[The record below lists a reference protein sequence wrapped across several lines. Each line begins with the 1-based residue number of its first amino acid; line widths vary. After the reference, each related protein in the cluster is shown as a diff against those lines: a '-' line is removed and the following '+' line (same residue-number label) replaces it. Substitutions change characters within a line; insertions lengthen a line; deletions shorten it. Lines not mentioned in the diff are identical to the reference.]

1 MVVIQLVWINN
12 AVQLQLDN
20 FNKSVNIA
28 LTQISNTLSL
38 NEELGV
44 YLKVAR
50 NYLPE
55 EETLLADSAS
65 ISKRN
70 ASDNDL
76 QRIKRY
82 LALSDKSEYL
92 DFYSNEILTHYQ
104 QITERKMRIP
114 TRERRYFERLVNDTA
129 LLKRPDFQSD
139 LRNAFRVQS
148 LLSITDRINPVSLDS
163 LISFSLSEAGVNLKH
178 ELSILQSPTDSIL
191 KGIPN
196 KASLDN
202 ESQFVIR
209 LFPKDQI
216 GTNHYLL
223 IKFEGQRF
231 YLLRNVGLILLI
243 SLFTIILLS
252 IGFYYTVNTI
262 YQQRRLAEM
271 KTDFINNMTHE
282 LKTPIATITLA
293 SEAMLDLSDNPQ
305 FKFISR
311 YSNMIMEENNRMKN
325 NVDRILNTALLESR
339 DFKLEVNR
347 LDLHSCIQRVISQL
361 TLRLNGKYCTPE
373 LLLEAR
379 EHHLMG
385 DETHILNVI
394 NNLLDNAIKYSE
406 QPLILEIYT
415 KNTAQ
420 GILLTIEDNGI
431 GMSQSEQKRAFEK
444 FYRASTGDLHNV
456 KGFGLGLSYVKSIV
470 DAHKGFI
477 TLSSE
482 LGKGTKFELY
492 FPFDHQRS

>member
-12 AVQLQLDN
+12 AMQLQVDN

-44 YLKVAR
+44 YLQVAR
-50 NYLPE
+50 SYLPE
-55 EETLLADSAS
+55 EEALMADSAN

-76 QRIKRY
+76 QKIKRY
-82 LALSDKSEYL
+82 LALSDRTEYL

-104 QITERKMRIP
+104 QITEKKMRIP

-129 LLKRPDFQSD
+129 LLKSADFQND
-139 LRNAFRVQS
+139 LRNAFR
-148 LLSITDRINPVSLDS
+148 LKSIMPITERINPVSMDS
-163 LISFSLSEAGVNLKH
+163 LISTSLSEAGVNLTH
-178 ELSILQSPTDSIL
+178 ELSILQSPTDSVLQNIS
-191 KGIPN
+191 N
-196 KASLDN
+196 TASLDDQ
-202 ESQFVIR
+202 SQFIIR

-216 GTNHYLL
+216 GTNYYLL
-223 IKFEGQRF
+223 IRFQGQRF

-243 SLFTIILLS
+243 SFLTIILLS

-293 SEAMLDLSDNPQ
+293 SEALLDLSENPQ

-311 YSNMIMEENNRMKN
+311 YSNMILQENDRMKN

-339 DFKLEVNR
+339 DFKLEINR

-361 TLRLNGKYCTPE
+361 TLRLNGKNCIPQ
-373 LLLEAR
+373 LRLEAKDY
-379 EHHLMG
+379 HLLG

-394 NNLLDNAIKYSE
+394 NNLIDNAIKYSE
-406 QPLILEIYT
+406 QPLELEITT
-415 KNTAQ
+415 KNAAQ
-420 GILLTIEDNGI
+420 GILLSIEDNGI
-431 GMSQSEQKRAFEK
+431 GMTQSEQKRAFEK